1 MRNSNLALKEQ
12 NKGIL
17 AQNFQNTFFN
27 WLSTYRQNLE
37 LAKFLQPHRNI
48 ERTGASALNHLYRTA
63 FARHR
68 IHGQLLADQ
77 IGEHYDSIISFR
89 TIESAQDIEQV
100 HESLKRIWIHFR
112 EEEDHVLGP
121 ILRSLSGLAKWLF
134 TRSPNAEMRA
144 EYLTILSSQL
154 TTAEL
159 TLLYFNLIDKDI
171 DFAHQ
176 LQEHHFFEFSE
187 IDDPVLYFLLTSVM
201 RK

>member
-1 MRNSNLALKEQ
+1 
-12 NKGIL
+12 
-17 AQNFQNTFFN
+17 
-27 WLSTYRQNLE
+27 
-37 LAKFLQPHRNI
+37 
-48 ERTGASALNHLYRTA
+48 
-63 FARHR
+63 
-68 IHGQLLADQ
+68 LADQ